1 MIPLL
6 TSDQMRALDRNAI
19 ETLGIP
25 GIVLMENA
33 ACSVLE
39 AMEDRY
45 RDVEGLAVAV
55 LCGPGNNGGDGFAL
69 ARHLHLRGTEVDV
82 ILLAEPAIIKGDA
95 LTNFRLLDPLGVNV
109 IPWSEQLALDDY
121 DLLVDAIFGTGTD
134 RAPDGNFLAA
144 IQAMN
149 EEMVPVIAVDIPSGV
164 DASTG
169 RVPGEAVLATLTVT
183 LQCAKVGLV
192 LPPGRDVV
200 GDLLVAPISIPEEE
214 DVIADAPFFLTE
226 HEDVAEEFPPRPRG
240 AHKGDFG
247 KLLVIGG
254 SRGMSG
260 AVRMVAMAAL
270 RSGIGLVK
278 VACPEEI
285 RPEVAAP
292 IPELMTIGLSST
304 SDGTIAADAL
314 KTLKPYLAWADAIA
328 IGPGLGTHPDTGK
341 FLSALLTATDLPLV
355 IDADGLN
362 LIASHHLIN
371 QLRPGTILT
380 PHPGEFERLI
390 NSTASDAPAKGN
402 GADSSSKSPVSSFD
416 FFSLAETARSFA
428 RDHHVILHLKGA
440 PSISFDAH
448 GPGMVNPTGNP
459 GMATGGTGDVL
470 TGIIGTLR
478 AQAFDAFDAAW
489 IGSYLHGLA
498 ADLAADQLGEIS
510 LIAGDV
516 IRYLPAA
523 FRALEEQDEEDS
535 ESSAAHHHEAGGA

>member
-25 GIVLMENA
+25 GVVLMENA
-33 ACSVLE
+33 ARSVLE
-39 AMEDRY
+39 AMEERY
-45 RDVEGLAVAV
+45 RDVDGLAIAV

-69 ARHLHLRGTEVDV
+69 ARHLHLRGAEVDV
-82 ILLAEPAIIKGDA
+82 VLLTDVAKIKGDA
-95 LTNFRLLDPLGVNV
+95 LINFKLLEPLGVNV
-109 IPWSEQLALDDY
+109 IPWNEQLALDDY
-121 DLLVDAIFGTGTD
+121 DLLIDAIFGTGTD
-134 RAPDGNFLAA
+134 RAPDGNFRAA

-149 EEMVPVIAVDIPSGV
+149 DAMVPVIAVDIPSGV

-183 LQCAKVGLV
+183 LQCAKAGLV
-192 LPPGRDVV
+192 LPPGRDFV

-214 DVIADAPFFLTE
+214 DVIADAPFFLPE
-226 HEDVAEEFPPRPRG
+226 HEDIADEFPPRPRG

-278 VACPEEI
+278 VACPEVI

-292 IPELMTIGLSST
+292 IPELMTIGLPST
-304 SDGTIAADAL
+304 SEGTIAADAL
-314 KTLKPYLAWADAIA
+314 KILKPYLAWADAIA
-328 IGPGLGTHPDTGK
+328 IGPGLGTHPETGQ
-341 FLSALLTATDLPLV
+341 FLSALLAATDLPLV

-362 LIASHHLIN
+362 LIASHHLID

-380 PHPGEFERLI
+380 PHPGEFDRLV

-402 GADSSSKSPVSSFD
+402 GADSSSKFQASSFD
-416 FFSLAETARSFA
+416 FFSRAEAARSFA

-440 PSISFDAH
+440 PSISFDTRGQAI
-448 GPGMVNPTGNP
+448 VNPTGNP
-459 GMATGGTGDVL
+459 GLATGGAGDVL
-470 TGIIGTLR
+470 TGIVGTLR

-498 ADLAADQLGEIS
+498 ADFAVEQLGEIS

-523 FRALEEQDEEDS
+523 FRALEEPDEEAS
-535 ESSAAHHHEAGGA
+535 ESSTAHHEAGGT